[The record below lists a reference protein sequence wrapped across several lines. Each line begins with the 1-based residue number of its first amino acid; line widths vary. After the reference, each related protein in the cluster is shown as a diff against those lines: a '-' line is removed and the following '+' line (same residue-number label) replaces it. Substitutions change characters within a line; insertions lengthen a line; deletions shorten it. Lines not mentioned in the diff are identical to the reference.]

1 VKFRVAI
8 CLTSLLCVGA
18 MGCSL
23 PFNSPPEPEI
33 IADPF
38 VTLCNSLAEGL
49 GIGVV
54 RTNETEKV
62 LEVSRNWDSEPLRI
76 MGKPT
81 TERYCQIDFEDNGTP
96 GPIVAWVDR

>member
-1 VKFRVAI
+1 MKPRVAI
-8 CLTSLLCVGA
+8 GLISLLCVGA
-18 MGCSL
+18 IGCSL
-23 PFNSPPEPEI
+23 PFNSPPKEEVPE
-33 IADPF
+33 DPF
-38 VTLCNSLAEGL
+38 VTLCNSLAEGF

-54 RTNETEKV
+54 HTNETDKV
-62 LEVSRNWDSEPLRI
+62 LEVHRNWDSEPLRI